1 MTLFAILNEFPPPVI
16 RMAARSGRGKPM
28 TLKEIAHNSGL
39 SLSMATWVSQQDC
52 WNGVEV
58 WAVDDFLRGCGYEFT
73 DLSKL
78 RKYLRRT
85 SKSKDRPFSH
95 LSSKKLTKRQLSAI
109 ARAAE
114 RAASCQGGPAGQ
126 SSLAPAQSS
135 SAS

>member
-1 MTLFAILNEFPPPVI
+1 MTLLAILNEFPPPVI

-28 TLKEIAHNSGL
+28 TLKEIAQNSGL
-39 SLSMATWVSQQDC
+39 SLAMATWIADRTSWASVD
-52 WNGVEV
+52 V
-58 WAVDDFLRGCGYEFT
+58 WMVDDFLRGCGYEFS

-85 SKSKDRPFSH
+85 SQSKARPFSH

-114 RAASCQGGPAGQ
+114 RAASCQGGPSGP
-126 SSLAPAQSS
+126 SSLAPTQSS

>member
-1 MTLFAILNEFPPPVI
+1 
-16 RMAARSGRGKPM
+16 M
-28 TLKEIAHNSGL
+28 TLKEIAQNSGL
-39 SLSMATWVSQQDC
+39 SLAMVTWISEQVTWTS
-52 WNGVEV
+52 VEL
-58 WAVDDFLRGCGYEFT
+58 WQVDDFLRGCGYEFT

-114 RAASCQGGPAGQ
+114 RAASCQGGPAGPA
-126 SSLAPAQSS
+126 SLVPSESS